1 VRTHTWLV
9 SLALFWGAASAHAQ
23 QRQITGRVTTA
34 ATGEP
39 LAGAAVS
46 VLGTAGA
53 VVTRQDGGFSLAAP
67 PADVTLVVRRIGY
80 KHRNVPVPAA
90 QSSVDIALEQD
101 VFNLEAVIVSGQ
113 ATGIE
118 KRNAPNAVATVSG
131 EELHRVPV
139 PSIENALQGRVPGAN
154 IQTNS
159 GAPGGGVQVS
169 FRGTTSIFGAADPLY
184 VVDGVIVAD
193 VAVPN
198 NQQVVTASNQG
209 SNPSALQQSQV
220 NRIADL
226 NPYDI
231 QNVEILKGA
240 SASAI
245 YGSKASNGVVIISTN
260 RGEPGP
266 ARFSLTQ
273 RLGFSEIAKKLGSRT
288 FTDSLEA
295 TDTINKLG
303 FGPTAA
309 AYFRNNGT
317 NPNFGQPGFVPGQV
331 FDQEQLLAGRR
342 DLAGETE
349 MNVSGGSEATRYYV
363 SGLVHDE
370 PGVVT
375 NTGYKKQ
382 SLRLNLDQRISSR
395 LDLSFSSNVLH
406 TLARRGLTNND
417 NAGVSYYMALEFTP
431 SFVDLRER
439 PDGSWGFNPYVQSN
453 PLQTA
458 ALMVNDED
466 VWRSLSGM
474 RGTFQLINTDRQDL
488 RVVGNAG
495 LDWFGQKN
503 TLLFPTQLQF
513 APLNGEPGTSLLTN
527 AQNLNTNWNVNLVHT
542 YRPGAFTATTSAGS
556 QEEDYDLDVGRTVT
570 KNLIPGQQNVNEG
583 TDVSVAERREAVR
596 DFGFY
601 GQEELLAA
609 DQRLL
614 LTAGVRADRS
624 SNNGDQHKF
633 FWYPKAAASYR
644 FLNPFAPVEEAKL
657 RVAWGQT
664 GNRPSYGQRFTDY
677 NPGAIGGLPG
687 YTVLDTAGD
696 ATIKPERQ
704 TEIEA
709 GVDAVLAHGRANL
722 ELTLYQKSV
731 SDLLLL
737 RTVAPSTGYAARF
750 QNAGKLRNRGIEAAL
765 GFSPV
770 NRPGL
775 QWVLRTS
782 FWLNRSTVL
791 EVPDTAGFRVGGFG
805 CSDGCFF
812 IEPGQSATQVLGNVG
827 LRSDGTCCTL
837 GKIGDANPDFKMS
850 FSNDLTWKSWSLT
863 MLWDWQHGAN
873 VVNLTKL
880 LYDLGKV
887 TPDYA
892 TRIPAT
898 SDCPAI
904 PTLGANTTLLGVCR
918 LDLYGNF
925 TGTYTESA
933 TFLKLRDITLTYTVP
948 PSVIAHLWAGARDV
962 RLNASGRN
970 LVVITNYDGMDPEV
984 SNFGN
989 QPVQRNIDVAP
1000 YPRSRS
1006 FWFSISVGF

>member
-1 VRTHTWLV
+1 MRTHTWLV
-9 SLALFWGAASAHAQ
+9 ALALLGGVADAHAQ
-23 QRQITGRVTTA
+23 QRHVTGRVTATATGGPVAGANVSVAGTA
-34 ATGEP
+34 A
-39 LAGAAVS
+39 AAVTDEQGRFT
-46 VLGTAGA
+46 LTTHPG
-53 VVTRQDGGFSLAAP
+53 DI
-67 PADVTLVVRRIGY
+67 TLVVRRIGY
-80 KHRNVPVPAA
+80 KRRDVRVPAA
-90 QSSVDIALEQD
+90 DTSVDVALEQD
-101 VFNLEAVIVSGQ
+101 VFNLEAVVVTGQ
-113 ATGIE
+113 ATGIAR
-118 KRNAPNAVATVSG
+118 RNAPNAVATVSG
-131 EELHRVPV
+131 AEMHQVPV
-139 PSIENALQGRVPGAN
+139 PSLETALQGRVPGAN
-154 IQTNS
+154 IQANS
-159 GAPGGGVQVS
+159 GAPGGGIQVS

-184 VVDGVIVAD
+184 VVDGVIVSDA
-193 VAVPN
+193 AIPN
-198 NQQVVTASNQG
+198 NQQVVTQSNQG

-220 NRIADL
+220 NRVADL

-231 QNVEILKGA
+231 ENVEILKGA

-260 RGEPGP
+260 RGAVGP
-266 ARFSLTQ
+266 ARFQLAQ

-288 FTDSLEA
+288 FKDSVEA
-295 TDTINKLG
+295 ADPKLG

-309 AYFRNNGT
+309 AYFRNNNT

-331 FDQEQLLAGRR
+331 FDQEQLLAGRK

-349 MNVSGGSEATRYYV
+349 MSVSGGTEATRYYV

-375 NTGYKKQ
+375 NTGYNKQ

-395 LDLSFSSNVLH
+395 LNLSFSSNLLH

-439 PDGSWGFNPYVQSN
+439 SDGTWGFNPYVQSN

-458 ALMVNDED
+458 GLMVNDED
-466 VWRSLSGM
+466 VWRNLSGM

-495 LDWFGQKN
+495 LDWFGQRN
-503 TLLFPTQLQF
+503 TLLFPPQLQF
-513 APLNGEPGTSLLTN
+513 EPLDGEPGTSLLTN
-527 AQNLNTNWNVNLVHT
+527 GANLNTNWNANLVHT
-542 YRPGAFTATTSAGS
+542 YRPGAFTATTSFGS
-556 QEEDYDLDVGRTVT
+556 QEEDYDFDVARTVT

-583 TDVSVAERREAVR
+583 TDVSVAERREQVR

-601 GQEELLAA
+601 GQEEVLAL
-609 DQRLL
+609 DERLL

-624 SNNGDQHKF
+624 SNNGDQHEF

-644 FLNPFAPVEEAKL
+644 FVNPMGGLDEAKL
-657 RVAWGQT
+657 RLAWGQT
-664 GNRPSYGQRFTDY
+664 GNRPSYGQRFTDF
-677 NPGAIGGLPG
+677 GGQAIGGLPG
-687 YTVLDTAGD
+687 YVVLDTAGD

-704 TEIEA
+704 TEIEG
-709 GVDAVLAHGRANL
+709 GVDAVFGSGRATLN
-722 ELTLYQKSV
+722 LTLYQKSV

-737 RTVAPSTGYAARF
+737 RTVAPSSGFVARY

-770 NRPGL
+770 NRPDL
-775 QWVLRTS
+775 QWVLRSS

-812 IEPGQSATQVLGNVG
+812 IQPGQSATQILGNVG
-827 LRSDGTCCTL
+827 LRSDGSCCIL

-850 FSNDLTWKSWSLT
+850 FSSDLRWRAWSLS

-873 VVNLTKL
+873 VVNLTKVI
-880 LYDLGKV
+880 YDIGKV
-887 TPDYA
+887 TSDYA
-892 TRIPAT
+892 TQIPAT
-898 SDCPAI
+898 ADCPAM
-904 PTLGANTTLLGVCR
+904 PVLGANITLLGVCR
-918 LDLYGNF
+918 LDLYGSY

-948 PSVIAHLWAGARDV
+948 PSLIGSLWSGARDV
-962 RLNASGRN
+962 RLSASGHDVI
-970 LVVITNYDGMDPEV
+970 VVTSYDGMDPEV

-1000 YPRSRS
+1000 YPRSRT
-1006 FWFSISVGF
+1006 FWFTVSVGF

>member
-1 VRTHTWLV
+1 VRRLNWLLSV
-9 SLALFWGAASAHAQ
+9 ALCWGAVAAPAQ
-23 QRQITGRVTTA
+23 QRQITGRVRTA
-34 ATGEP
+34 VTGEP
-39 LAGAAVS
+39 VAGAAVS
-46 VLGTAGA
+46 VLGTST
-53 VVTRQDGGFSLAAP
+53 VTTTTASGEFSLAAP
-67 PADVTLVVRRIGY
+67 AGDVTVVVRRIGY

-90 QSSVDIALEQD
+90 QASIDVSLEQD
-101 VFNLEAVIVSGQ
+101 VFNLEAVVVTGQ
-113 ATGIE
+113 ATGLE

-131 EELHRVPV
+131 EELHQVPV
-139 PSIENALQGRVPGAN
+139 PSIENALQGRVAGAN

-184 VVDGVIVAD
+184 VVDGVIVSD
-193 VAVPN
+193 VAIPN

-209 SNPSALQQSQV
+209 SNPSALQEGQV

-231 QNVEILKGA
+231 QSVEILKGA

-245 YGSKASNGVVIISTN
+245 YGAKASNGVVIISTN
-260 RGEPGP
+260 RGQVGP
-266 ARFSLTQ
+266 PRFSLSQ
-273 RLGFSEIAKKLGSRT
+273 RLGFSEIAKQLGSRT
-288 FTDSLEA
+288 FRDSTEA
-295 TDTINKLG
+295 ADAILG

-309 AYFRNNGT
+309 AYFRNNNT
-317 NPNFGQPGFVPGQV
+317 NPNFGQADFAPGHV
-331 FDQEQLLAGRR
+331 FDQEQLLAGRKT
-342 DLAGETE
+342 LAGETA

-363 SGLVHDE
+363 SGLVSNE

-375 NTGYKKQ
+375 STGFKKQ
-382 SLRLNLDQRISSR
+382 SLRINLDQRISSR
-395 LDLSFSSNVLH
+395 LDLAFSSNLLH
-406 TLARRGLTNND
+406 TIADRGLTNND

-431 SFVDLRER
+431 SFVDLRKR

-458 ALMVNDED
+458 ALMINDED
-466 VWRSLSGM
+466 VWRNLSGM
-474 RGTFQLINTDRQDL
+474 KGTLELVNSERQDL
-488 RVVGNAG
+488 RLVGNAG
-495 LDWFGQKN
+495 VDWFGQRN
-503 TLLFPTQLQF
+503 TLLFPPALQF

-527 AQNLNTNWNVNLVHT
+527 AQNLNTNWNLNVVHS

-556 QEEDYDLDVGRTVT
+556 QEEDYDLDVARTIT

-583 TDVSVAERREAVR
+583 TDVSVAERREQVR

-601 GQEELLAA
+601 GQEEVLAA
-609 DQRLL
+609 QERLL

-644 FLNPFAPVEEAKL
+644 LLNPVGAVDEAKL
-657 RVAWGQT
+657 RLAWGQT

-677 NPGAIGGLPG
+677 NPTAIGGLPG
-687 YTVLDTAGD
+687 YTVLDTAGAPD
-696 ATIKPERQ
+696 IKPERQ

-709 GVDAVLAHGRANL
+709 GVDAVLSHGRANL

-737 RTVAPSTGYAARF
+737 RTVAPSTGFAARY
-750 QNAGKLRNRGIEAAL
+750 QNAGKLRNRGIEVAL
-765 GFSPV
+765 GITPV
-770 NRPGL
+770 SRPDL
-775 QWVLRTS
+775 QWVFRSS

-812 IEPGQSATQVLGNVG
+812 IQPGASATQIIGNVG
-827 LRSDGTCCTL
+827 LRSDATCCVL
-837 GKIGDANPDFKMS
+837 GIIGDGSPDFKMS
-850 FSNDLTWKSWSLT
+850 FANDVTWKGWSLR

-892 TRIPAT
+892 TRVPAT
-898 SDCPAI
+898 AVCPAI

-918 LDLYGNF
+918 LDQYGNY

-933 TFLKLRDITLTYTVP
+933 TFLKLRDLTLTYTVP
-948 PSVIAHLWAGARDV
+948 PGAIAHLWAGAREV
-962 RLNASGRN
+962 RLSASGRN
-970 LVVITNYDGMDPEV
+970 LIVITNYDGMDPEV

-1006 FWFSISVGF
+1006 FWFAVTVGF